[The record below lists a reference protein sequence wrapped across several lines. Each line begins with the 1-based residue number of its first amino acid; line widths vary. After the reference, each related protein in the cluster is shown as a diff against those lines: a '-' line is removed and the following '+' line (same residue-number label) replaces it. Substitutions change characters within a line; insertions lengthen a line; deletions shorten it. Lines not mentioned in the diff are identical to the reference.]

1 MAGSEGMTGYPSV
14 DKPWLKYYSE
24 EAINAPLP
32 ECTIFEYLQKNNQ
45 DHPDDVAIIY
55 FSRKITYRELFEN
68 IEKTAKAFC
77 SLGVKPGEIVTIA
90 LPSIPEALYAVYA
103 LNRLGAVANM
113 VHPLAGRGELL
124 SYLDEVGTRVAVLFD
139 GTCDVLG
146 DSLGETGV
154 EHAVVISAAES
165 LPLGLKVLYRLK
177 NRGRSTVNNSRHLS
191 WKQFVEGGRNIVP
204 YYVSKDVDAVA
215 IISHTGGT
223 TGEPKGVMLSDR
235 NTNAIICQVGA
246 ALPHT
251 DARRGCL

>member
-1 MAGSEGMTGYPSV
+1 MADSVGMTGYPSI

-77 SLGVKPGEIVTIA
+77 SFGVKPGEIVTIA

-113 VHPLAGRGELL
+113 IHPLAGKNELL
-124 SYLDEVGTRVAVLFD
+124 NYLNEVDTRVAVLFD
-139 GTCDVLG
+139 GTCDILG
-146 DSLGETGV
+146 DGFGKTGV
-154 EHAVVISAAES
+154 EHAVIVSAADS
-165 LPLGLKVLYRLK
+165 LPLGLKTLYRLK
-177 NRGRSTVNNSRHLS
+177 IRG
-191 WKQFVEGGRNIVP
+191 P
-204 YYVSKDVDAVA
+204 
-215 IISHTGGT
+215 
-223 TGEPKGVMLSDR
+223 
-235 NTNAIICQVGA
+235 
-246 ALPHT
+246 
-251 DARRGCL
+251 